1 MMDLGDACPHLLSR
15 CHPNS
20 YSLGEFA
27 AKAHAFV
34 HELQP
39 LHPLFTGLRLVGK
52 NAKDSP
58 TLASD
63 LSNLQAW
70 IYQRSWE
77 RRPPTGSEYS
87 DLGTDGKPTQNSH
100 GEMGFR
106 LGLSN
111 LKSWDERIDLDL
123 HTAMSWHS
131 GRCNFI
137 LPRKNRPEFM
147 QQPLMGDLLELVVRH
162 WPVHYASVASGG
174 WHNTVNWAWSPDG
187 RLVDPVNRIEIGWLT
202 YIDDPSV
209 AQVLPPQ
216 VKRDALGPGV
226 VFELTEHF
234 SSYEDADDVAWGRHV
249 RNMLLAAGR
258 LRPTEIVKETDA
270 SLR

>member
-1 MMDLGDACPHLLSR
+1 MDLGDACPKLLSR
-15 CHPNS
+15 CHPSS

-27 AKAHAFV
+27 TKAHTFV
-34 HELQP
+34 RELQA
-39 LHPLFTGLRLVGK
+39 LHPLLTGLRLVGK

-70 IYQRSWE
+70 IFQRSWE
-77 RRPPTGSEYS
+77 QRPPTGAEYS
-87 DLGTDGKPTQNSH
+87 DRDKDGKPSSDSR

-111 LKSWDERIDLDL
+111 LRSWDDKVDLDL
-123 HTAMSWHS
+123 YVAVSRY
-131 GRCNFI
+131 GNRCNLI
-137 LPRKNRPEFM
+137 LPRKNHPEFM

-187 RLVDPVNRIEIGWLT
+187 RLVDPVNRIEVGWLS

-226 VFELTEHF
+226 VFQLTEHF

-258 LRPTEIVKETDA
+258 LRPTEIVTGADSA
-270 SLR
+270 HP